1 MTFGE
6 GRGEIAEACFRLSG
20 TTQSRGDRMTRF
32 NDTPA
37 QRQIPGGSSPGLSVN
52 YSERLTKKSQF
63 KDVNNESRITLS

>member
-1 MTFGE
+1 
-6 GRGEIAEACFRLSG
+6 
-20 TTQSRGDRMTRF
+20 MTRF